1 MVLAWHTKPVAF
13 PRSLAIVR
21 GQADIAHSLAAQTTS
36 EPGPYV
42 RESSALLNAIA
53 RSTGYRVDRNT
64 ALQVPALVNA
74 LKTYSHTISAFGLRE
89 YRNDDPIAA
98 RPFLNC
104 PCKTLPY
111 SSIMQRTIED
121 ILLYDRAYWRV
132 TERSWDNFPSS
143 IEFMPVDDVNDNSSE
158 YAGTDENALPP
169 SDPFY
174 FKGQRVAVRDVIK
187 FYGDGLGGWLKVGA
201 QAIHTAAAL
210 QAAAVRNADY
220 PLPTLA
226 LKNTGAD
233 LPEQQVDRLLDAWEE
248 ARANRATAY
257 LNSTIEIEAMGYSA
271 RDQQLVDALA
281 FSALQMAR
289 LANLDPI
296 WTGAG
301 VPGSSLTY
309 SSRVDLYRQLL
320 DTALTPI
327 MNMVAQRLSMTDVT
341 PRGHSVRFDTTE
353 FLRANP
359 QDLTNIIKELVPMG
373 IIDIEEARQLLDLPT
388 LGVMS
393 FTRLPMEGNL

>member
-1 MVLAWHTKPVAF
+1 MPVAF
-13 PRSLAIVR
+13 PRSLALVR
-21 GQADIAHSLAAQTTS
+21 RQAEAEQQITAAAS
-36 EPGPYV
+36 EPAPHV
-42 RESSALLNAIA
+42 REASQALINAMT
-53 RSTGYRVDRNT
+53 RSTGNRVDRST

-89 YRNDDPIAA
+89 YRSDEPIAA

-104 PCKTLPY
+104 PCKSLPY
-111 SSIMQRTIED
+111 ASVMQRTIND
-121 ILLYDRAYWRV
+121 LLLFDRAYWRI
-132 TERSWDNFPSS
+132 TERSWDGFPSS
-143 IEFMPVDDVNDNSSE
+143 IEFMPVEDVNDSNAE
-158 YAGTDENALPP
+158 FAGVDVNAMPP
-169 SDPFY
+169 GDPFF

-187 FYGDGLGGWLKVGA
+187 YYGDGLGGWLHVGA
-201 QAIHTAAAL
+201 QAIATAASL
-210 QAAAVRNADY
+210 QAAAVRNAEY
-220 PLPTLA
+220 PTPTMA

-233 LPEQQVDRLLDAWEE
+233 LPVEQIDRLLEAWEE
-248 ARANRATAY
+248 ARTSRATAY
-257 LNSTIEIEAMGYSA
+257 LNSSIEVESMGFSP

-320 DTALTPI
+320 DTALTPV
-327 MNMVAQRLSMTDVT
+327 MNMVSERLSMNDIT
-341 PRGHSVRFDTTE
+341 PRNHSVRFDTTA

-359 QDLTNIIKELVPMG
+359 RDITDIIKELIPLGVM
-373 IIDIEEARQLLDLPT
+373 DVDEARQILDLPT

-393 FTRLPMEGNL
+393 YERLPMEGTA